1 MGVGLFTTICI
12 ALGVVLTIAVITLL
26 VTKLLMKTDVDYNG
40 VIVLI
45 VLILGLVS
53 LVCSLIACGDSI
65 IIEIIAMTSDKIA
78 KLENNITISLLV
90 GFASILF
97 NYIILNIMGKKY
109 KKETI
114 KYKSR
119 WNLDKFI

>member
-1 MGVGLFTTICI
+1 MGVGLFTTICV
-12 ALGVVLTIAVITLL
+12 ALGVFLTIAVITLL
-26 VTKLLMKTDVDYNG
+26 VRKLLMKTDVNYNG
-40 VIVLI
+40 VFVLI

-65 IIEIIAMTSDKIA
+65 IIEIIPMTSDKIA

-97 NYIILNIMGKKY
+97 NYIILKIIEKKY

-119 WNLDKFI
+119 WDLDKFK